1 MRKLL
6 TIIILLMSVSICQ
19 GQEQKEPV
27 SPCWYGL
34 DEAKTDVERFYALYN
49 THVAALELGV
59 DVNYDGVDKLD
70 IEIPADA
77 KPIPLT
83 SYNLFKNLVLNVK
96 NNSKHFFLFEMV
108 QPADSIVVD
117 KELIDKGHFESV
129 KELRT
134 GNYLL
139 ILRDDSPE
147 PAHNALQHAGIAA
160 LRTLLPCHRLCESGL
175 GHHHQPRQEFQIQNL
190 LF

>member
-139 ILRDDSPE
+139 ILRDDS
-147 PAHNALQHAGIAA
+147 LWVDQRQGYKSTGISG
-160 LRTLLPCHRLCESGL
+160 RTSSTWRMAR
-175 GHHHQPRQEFQIQNL
+175 PRTGP
-190 LF
+190 